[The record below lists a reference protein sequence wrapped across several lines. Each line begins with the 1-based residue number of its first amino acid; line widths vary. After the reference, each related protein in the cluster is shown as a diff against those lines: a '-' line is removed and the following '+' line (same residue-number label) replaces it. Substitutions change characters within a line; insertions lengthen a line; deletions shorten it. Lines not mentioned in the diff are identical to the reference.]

1 MAKISIGNAGKYT
14 STGSD
19 FFTLKDDGDIA
30 QVRLLYTDP
39 EGKDMDFYLVHQIE
53 TEVNGRKVRK
63 YVSCLA
69 VDDEGRMHKDD
80 CPLCKAGVKTQ
91 EKLFLQLYDET
102 DGKLKVWERGKNF
115 VGKIVSF
122 LNRYGSLVERPIEIE
137 RKGKK
142 GDTST
147 TYEMFALEKDGK
159 GLDDF
164 PEKIDVEGT
173 FIVRASKQDMID
185 MVDGVYDWGGNNN
198 EEPAPR
204 RRDEEP
210 RNTFEA
216 QSPRRRASR
225 RRVEDDDF

>member
-30 QVRLLYTDP
+30 QVRLLYTEPD
-39 EGKDMDFYLVHQIE
+39 GSDMDFYLVHQIE

-69 VDDEGRMHKDD
+69 VDEDGRMHKDD

-102 DGKLKVWERGKNF
+102 DDKLKVWERGKNF

-147 TYEMFALEKDGK
+147 TYEMFALEKDSK

-164 PEKIDVEGT
+164 PEKIDIEGT
-173 FIVRASKQDMID
+173 FVVRASKQDMID
-185 MVDGVYDWGGNNN
+185 MVDGVYNWGGDNN
-198 EEPAPR
+198 EAPTSSIRQEEAPR
-204 RRDEEP
+204 RERSS
-210 RNTFEA
+210 R
-216 QSPRRRASR
+216 R
-225 RRVEDDDF
+225 RRVEEDDF